1 MCPSTGGRQG
11 EGPLPWP
18 SLTLPLK
25 NPNVDGC
32 NSQLRGQAIF
42 SPQILFQISSLF
54 LYPRTAAGDT
64 LPPIAPSPNPSAR
77 LWLPSA
83 LGIFREPGL
92 QTQTH
97 YLLLSHLYP
106 SSRLGW
112 AGGPLL
118 FQVKFEN
125 WFGLREEEWFWG
137 LPVFSSFTQR
147 SQAP

>member
-11 EGPLPWP
+11 EGPWPWQR
-18 SLTLPLK
+18 LTRPLK

-32 NSQLRGQAIF
+32 SSQLRRQAIF
-42 SPQILFQISSLF
+42 GPQILFQISFLS

-92 QTQTH
+92 QTH
-97 YLLLSHLYP
+97 YLLLSHLYS

-112 AGGPLL
+112 AGGPIL
-118 FQVKFEN
+118 FQVKFKN
-125 WFGLREEEWFWG
+125 RFGLREKEWSWG
-137 LPVFSSFTQR
+137 LPAFSSFTQR
-147 SQAP
+147 NRAP